1 METQLQFQQNASV
14 VAADG
19 RSVGQIERVVVNPET
34 RDVTHIVVRGG
45 SLFKKEERVLPIDL
59 IAGTDESRITLRDD
73 AGDLASLPPFE
84 EKRLVGKEME
94 EPRESSPTVLPPSVY
109 GPVLTGVS
117 KEPAHTGEEFI
128 VKTEQNIP
136 EGSVALKEGA
146 KVITAEG
153 KQVGSVERVLADAPS
168 DQATHLLVS
177 TGMLN
182 REKKLVPI
190 TWVSLMEEDEVHLQV
205 EQDSLKELAGV

>member
-1 METQLQFQQNASV
+1 METKLQFQQNASV
-14 VAADG
+14 VAANG

-45 SLFKKEERVLPIDL
+45 SLFKREERVLPIDL
-59 IAGTDESRITLRDD
+59 IAGTDESRITLRAG

-109 GPVLTGVS
+109 GPVLTGVA
-117 KEPAHTGEEFI
+117 KEPAPSGEEFI

-136 EGSVALKEGA
+136 EGTVALKEGA
-146 KVITAEG
+146 KVITADG
-153 KQVGSVERVLADAPS
+153 KQVGNVERVLADVPA

-177 TGMLN
+177 TGGLG
-182 REKKLVPI
+182 REKRLVPI
-190 TWVSLMEEDEVHLQV
+190 TWVTMMDEDEVHLQV
-205 EQDSLKELAGV
+205 EKDSLKELTGA